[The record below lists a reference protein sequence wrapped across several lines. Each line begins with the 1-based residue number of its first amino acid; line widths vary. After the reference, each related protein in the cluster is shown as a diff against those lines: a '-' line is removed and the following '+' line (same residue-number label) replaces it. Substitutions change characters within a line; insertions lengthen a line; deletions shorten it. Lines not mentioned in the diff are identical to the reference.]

1 MKAPDNVPGTANQAV
16 VRSQR
21 RLGSEGGCM
30 GSGKTDPTR
39 AAFAT
44 RLSDGPLKDGA
55 LCSKSVYVWIT
66 EEN

>member
-16 VRSQR
+16 VRSQG
-21 RLGSEGGCM
+21 RLGSEGGCR

-44 RLSDGPLKDGA
+44 RLTDGPLKDGA
-55 LCSKSVYVWIT
+55 LCSRFVYLSIM